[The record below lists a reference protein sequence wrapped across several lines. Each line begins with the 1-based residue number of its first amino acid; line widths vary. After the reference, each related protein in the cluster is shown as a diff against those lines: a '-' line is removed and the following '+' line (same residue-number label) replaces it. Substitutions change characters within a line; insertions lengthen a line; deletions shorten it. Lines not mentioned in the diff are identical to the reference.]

1 MKAIH
6 AVEGG
11 IAGAVALTLV
21 HESIRKVIPQAP
33 RMDLLGMNAI
43 SKGLRLAGAR
53 TPSER
58 KLYAATLVGDL
69 FSNALYYSF
78 AGIGKRENAIVRGAV
93 LGLAAG
99 LGAVL
104 LPKPMGLNP
113 KHSNQTLQTQLM
125 TVGLYVL
132 GGIVAAAVMKRLAQ
146 SKKKKEEV
154 WEQRLVTSSM
164 A

>member
-1 MKAIH
+1 MKVIH
-6 AVEGG
+6 AIEGG
-11 IAGAVALTLV
+11 VAGAVALTLV

-58 KLYAATLVGDL
+58 KLYTATLVGDL

-78 AGIGKRENAIVRGAV
+78 AGIGKRDNVMTRGAL

-104 LPKPMGLNP
+104 LPEPLGLNP
-113 KHSNQTLQTQLM
+113 RHSNRSVQTQLM
-125 TVGLYVL
+125 TVGLYVI
-132 GGIVAAAVMKRLAQ
+132 GGIVAAAVMKKVAKH
-146 SKKKKEEV
+146 KKKKEEV